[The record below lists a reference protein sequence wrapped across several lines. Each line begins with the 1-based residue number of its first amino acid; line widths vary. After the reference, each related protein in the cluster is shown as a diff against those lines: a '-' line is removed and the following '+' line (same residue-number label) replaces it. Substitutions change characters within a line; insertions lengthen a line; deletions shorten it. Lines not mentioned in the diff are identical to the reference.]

1 MLWRYDGGAVSCEL
15 VAQAEFILLVAIR
28 QNDCRLDSAFSV
40 ILKAMEICEGFP
52 FLRGPQKR
60 LLLRD
65 LLERLVARRD
75 DGTSN
80 AAPLLPESTMVAL
93 RQTLERDGVEHVARA
108 VVDVSKGRVRVNPVY
123 AGGEAPGPE
132 PPRGAPSCF
141 GGLIGFL
148 PRVIDVV
155 RTKIY
160 PELSN
165 RHGHLRR
172 LR

>member
-1 MLWRYDGGAVSCEL
+1 MVWRYDGGAVSCEL

-60 LLLRD
+60 VLLRD
-65 LLERLVARRD
+65 LLERLAARRE
-75 DGTSN
+75 DGTSS

-123 AGGEAPGPE
+123 AGEAPE

-148 PRVIDVV
+148 PRAIDVV

-165 RHGHLRR
+165 RRGHLRR